1 MKKFKFQ
8 LDTVLRYK
16 GQVLDTRLQEHGQ
29 VLAQVHRQEDVLEEA
44 RENLHG
50 YLEEY
55 REKQA
60 IGMTV
65 LDAMKYQMGIEV
77 LERDVQREEEKLQR
91 LRQLE
96 EEKRARVVEAK
107 QETSTLERLKEIK
120 QGEYNSALQKE
131 EEKLIDDLVSARRAA
146 QRV

>member
-107 QETSTLERLKEIK
+107 QETSTLERLREIK